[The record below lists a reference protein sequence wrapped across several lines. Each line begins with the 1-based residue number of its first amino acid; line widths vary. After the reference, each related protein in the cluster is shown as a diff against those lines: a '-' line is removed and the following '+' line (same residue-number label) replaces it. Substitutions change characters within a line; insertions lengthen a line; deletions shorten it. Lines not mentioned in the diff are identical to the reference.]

1 MTAYATETDDASA
14 EALAEFPGL
23 PDVPEVLLELPE
35 VLDLRDRPVEVTD
48 RRDHPDARSAEA
60 DEPDEGFD
68 RGDRPEVP
76 LHRFLDRA
84 KPSLAE
90 AATLAAVVLEALGT
104 MHEAGCAHGD
114 LDSCSVQ
121 VGLGGDVRLAG
132 GKPERPGTARFDA
145 EQRRADIRAAA
156 GIITEI
162 LKSAGRR
169 ARPLTEREA
178 RLVARLEAAA
188 DARSL
193 SRRGPLRAARGLEQA
208 LGPADQRRA
217 ARQGIVELARALST
231 ADTASTGGH
240 RTATG
245 CGQAGAAGVAGPPPR
260 SLPPPRRR
268 PPISPRVW
276 KGIAVAAG
284 VLLILGAEIHFFG
297 DDVKRNVDKILGS
310 DAGAAPT
317 GAKRPGPIPNLGPP
331 AAGPVTLLE
340 IRPLEGCRPG
350 AVCQTVAQITVTPQD
365 APLDVAWGFE
375 LIDRCGAVRESRPG
389 GVFSI
394 PARADRAVQTVAV
407 PVPAGRALAL
417 IPVTNS
423 PVQVA
428 GTPIP
433 LSAGDGPC

>member
-1 MTAYATETDDASA
+1 LTAHATETEDASA

-23 PDVPEVLLELPE
+23 PDVPEVLDVPE
-35 VLDLRDRPVEVTD
+35 VIDLRDPAPAVIDLRDQPDQRP
-48 RRDHPDARSAEA
+48 S
-60 DEPDEGFD
+60 
-68 RGDRPEVP
+68 DRPEVP
-76 LHRFLDRA
+76 LHRLLDRA

-90 AATLAAVVLEALGT
+90 AAALAAVVLEALGT

-114 LDSCSVQ
+114 LDSGSVQ

-132 GKPERPGTARFDA
+132 GKPRRAGTARFDA

-162 LKSAGRR
+162 LKSAGRP
-169 ARPLTEREA
+169 ARQLTDPET
-178 RLVARLEAAA
+178 RLLTRLEAAT

-193 SRRGPLRAARGLEQA
+193 SRRGPLRAARGLEQV
-208 LGPADQRRA
+208 LGPADRRRA
-217 ARQGIVELARALST
+217 ARQGVVELIRAVAT
-231 ADTASTGGH
+231 AETAMTDGH
-240 RTATG
+240 RIVAG
-245 CGQAGAAGVAGPPPR
+245 GGQAGSAGVGSAGVGGPPPR

-268 PPISPRVW
+268 APISPRVW
-276 KGIAVAAG
+276 KGIAAATG
-284 VLLILGAEIHFFG
+284 ILLILGAEIHFFG
-297 DDVKRNVDKILGS
+297 DDVKRNVDKILAT

-317 GAKRPGPIPNLGPP
+317 DAKQPDPIPNLGPP

-375 LIDRCGAVRESRPG
+375 LIDRCGPLRETRPG

-394 PARADRAVQTVAV
+394 PARGDRAVQTVSV

-423 PVQVA
+423 PVKVA
-428 GTPIP
+428 GVPIP
-433 LSAGDGPC
+433 LSTGDGPC